1 LSQYQIKTNELT
13 ARGGFKSGVVMPES
27 DRINMAIMNSG
38 KSQVQILTQIKDLL
52 SKMGW
57 I

>member
-1 LSQYQIKTNELT
+1 LSQYQIKTNELSQ
-13 ARGGFKSGVVMPES
+13 RGGFKGGVVMPES